1 MKDSS
6 VAPVFLFDPA
16 RQRRLIDG
24 LVGRVAASRSDHE
37 RLLLAQSAQ
46 HQDLE
51 RKLAEQLAEV
61 RQNCQQDR
69 NSTLKQW
76 DNAQEQAIAA
86 YESATI
92 QTRDQLRR
100 IRIKYR
106 KASAEQTEVIEGKV
120 EKRLIA
126 IEHQYNQRKDQ
137 PKKQQAAQSQQLDEA
152 LAAGNEDL
160 QWARDLTMRRIDQL
174 LDVSLPK
181 DPHVEFQES
190 EPTTVRDAIELI
202 TRQNRRVKAVTVDM
216 QKGFASKVVDSFYLP
231 AGVAVFIA
239 IGSIVMLTM
248 KPQPL
253 IWWLIGLVAVAGV
266 LGFTIYA
273 ILLFPLR
280 KMTRKLH
287 PLSERIRHS
296 AETSAQQ
303 GKAISKRLAEEAA
316 KELLERRKAHI
327 AEAERWK
334 RDQLADMQK
343 KLDQAQAEEQAKL
356 EAQLE
361 RIDAQFRSGFA
372 TLQKTM
378 RERADTLA
386 SNISQTLTQTGEAA
400 GQTRQK
406 TLQNHQ
412 QTLESLA
419 TRLESGL
426 RRGMSRILAAT
437 DLVHYRFPPW
447 QQILTSP
454 PEPHESID
462 FLPLGQIRLGNR
474 LKTKF
479 DEALGYAHSSDAPA
493 EADILSKIDIPD
505 TMPLAIHRRRHSGV
519 LIETPSEKL
528 DEAIDIAHQILWR
541 LLSSAM
547 PGRARVTLIDANSR
561 GQHFASFM
569 ALADHDPLLIHHRVW
584 TTSDKITQRLAELT
598 QHVEN
603 VVQASLR
610 DRFERI
616 EDYNEVAGSLA
627 EPYHAIAAVGFPDG
641 LSRESYMHLRSLIQ
655 SGARCGVFVILV
667 IENDKAWPPDMP
679 SLRSE
684 KLLRIGYREAVAP
697 TVAEEPK
704 SNSGDKDGKPAAD
717 EIPEPGSAAHWVC
730 ESDGLGDLE
739 FWPAPPPPSEV
750 RDPLIRRIGKASLE
764 AARVVVELESLLP
777 EGRVPKPEETAST
790 DNGIAITIGS
800 QGAGRTRNLLL
811 GEGVRQ
817 HVLIAGKTG
826 SGKSTLLHS
835 IITAGAAQYTPD
847 QLQYYLLDFKKGV
860 EFKVYADTAL
870 PHARV
875 IGIESEREF
884 GRSVLQRLD
893 AELTSRGEA
902 FRDASVQEVA
912 EFREKRPD
920 VLMPRIILVIDE
932 FQELFTRDDSL
943 AADCTALLDRLVRQG
958 RSFGIHVILSSQ
970 SLAGANSLP
979 RATLGQMAVRV
990 AMQCSESDAAM
1001 ILADDNTAARL
1012 LTRPGE
1018 AIYNDA
1024 SGLLE
1029 GNHPFQVAWLG
1040 PKEHSAMLTE
1050 IAERDAAF
1058 NSTLEPAIVFEGNR
1072 PSRFT
1077 AKLATAAI
1085 QTAASSD
1092 RIAGLL
1098 GEAVELGPPTTL
1110 RFQSDTG
1117 RNALLVAP
1125 PKMRVGIVGTFVASA
1140 IKHTPD
1146 LSIVLL
1152 DGSRADDGES
1162 TADWIRQSGIE
1173 SQIVRTRDAEA
1184 KVIELSNLVAARV
1197 AKETGREVEVTP
1209 TQPDEHRK
1217 FTGTFSLDNPTGAS
1231 ADGATSDGN
1240 VPDSASADSTV
1251 AEKPEPAPEPI
1262 VDDGRPMLVIV
1273 DALDRLRDL
1282 RQSEQLDFSLD
1293 AAYKQSGSKAF
1304 QSVLRDGPSV
1314 GVFVMVT
1321 LPSAEILSR
1330 WLPRQSQHDLELRLI
1345 GPINAADSSLLID
1358 SPAASELSPAT
1369 MILYDDADGRT
1380 TKFRIC
1386 DPPLRE
1392 EVELL
1397 LG

>member
-24 LVGRVAASRSDHE
+24 LVGRVAASRGDHE
-37 RLLLAQSAQ
+37 RLLSAQSAQ

-51 RKLAEQLAEV
+51 RKLAEQLAAV

-69 NSTLKQW
+69 HSTLKQW
-76 DNAQEQAIAA
+76 DEAQEEAIAA

-92 QTRDQLRR
+92 ETRDQLRR
-100 IRIKYR
+100 IRMKYR
-106 KASAEQTEVIEGKV
+106 KAAKEQTEVIEGKV

-126 IEHQYNQRKDQ
+126 IEHQYKQRKGQ
-137 PKKQQAAQSQQLDEA
+137 PKKQQAAQYQQLDEA
-152 LAAGNEDL
+152 LAAGNADL
-160 QWARDLTMRRIDQL
+160 QWARDLTMRRLDQL
-174 LDVSLPK
+174 LDIAYPK
-181 DPHVEFQES
+181 DPHIEFQEQ
-190 EPTTVRDAIELI
+190 EPTTVRDAVELI
-202 TRQNRRVKAVTVDM
+202 IRQNRRIKSVTVDM

-239 IGSIVMLTM
+239 VGGIVMLTV
-248 KPQPL
+248 KPEPL

-296 AETSAQQ
+296 AETAVVQ
-303 GKAISKRLAEEAA
+303 GKAISKKLAEEAA
-316 KELLERRKAHI
+316 KELLDRRKAHT
-327 AEAERWK
+327 AEAARWK

-343 KLDQAQAEEQAKL
+343 KLDAAQAEEQAKL
-356 EAQLE
+356 QAQLE

-372 TLQKTM
+372 TLQRTM
-378 RERADTLA
+378 KERADAIA
-386 SNISQTLTQTGEAA
+386 SNISQTLTQTGAAA
-400 GQTRQK
+400 GQTRQE

-412 QTLESLA
+412 QTLESLGA
-419 TRLESGL
+419 RLETGL
-426 RRGMSRILAAT
+426 RRGMNRIRAAT
-437 DLVHYRFPPW
+437 DLVQYRFPPW
-447 QQILTSP
+447 QQILSSP
-454 PEPHESID
+454 PDPHESID
-462 FLPLGQIRLGNR
+462 FLPLGQIRLGLR
-474 LKTKF
+474 LKHKF
-479 DEALGYAHSSDAPA
+479 DEALGYSHDSDSPA
-493 EADILSKIDIPD
+493 EADILSKIQIPD

-528 DEAIDIAHQILWR
+528 DEAIDIAHQVLWR

-655 SGARCGVFVILV
+655 SGTRCGVFVILV
-667 IENDKAWPPDMP
+667 IEKDKAWPPDMP
-679 SLRSE
+679 SLQSE
-684 KLLRIGYREAVAP
+684 KLLRIGYREAAEAKHVAATP
-697 TVAEEPK
+697 PSSGAKNGEP
-704 SNSGDKDGKPAAD
+704 SADSYIEPPA
-717 EIPEPGSAAHWVC
+717 AAHWVC
-730 ESDGLGDLE
+730 ESDGLEDLE
-739 FWPAPPPPSEV
+739 FWPTPPPPSEV
-750 RDPLIRRIGKASLE
+750 RDPLIRRIGKASLD
-764 AARVVVELESLLP
+764 AARVVVELETLLP
-777 EGRVPKPEETAST
+777 GGHVPKTEETLRT
-790 DNGIAITIGS
+790 DHGIAITIGS
-800 QGAGRTRNLLL
+800 QGAGRTRSLLL

-847 QLQYYLLDFKKGV
+847 QLQFYLLDFKKGV
-860 EFKVYADTAL
+860 EFKIYADTGL

-920 VLMPRIILVIDE
+920 VTMPRLILVIDE
-932 FQELFTRDDSL
+932 FQELFTRDDTL

-1012 LTRPGE
+1012 LSRPGE

-1040 PKEHSAMLTE
+1040 PKTHETMLNE
-1050 IAERDAAF
+1050 ITNRDSKF
-1058 NSTLEPAIVFEGNR
+1058 HESLEAPIVFEGNR
-1072 PSRFT
+1072 PGRFT
-1077 AKLATAAI
+1077 AKLARAAI
-1085 QTAASSD
+1085 QAATPSD
-1092 RIAGLL
+1092 RVVGLL

-1110 RFQSDTG
+1110 RMQSDTG

-1125 PKMRVGIVGTFVASA
+1125 PKMRVGIVGTLLASA
-1140 IKHTPD
+1140 VKHSPD

-1152 DGSRADDGES
+1152 DGSRADDGVS
-1162 TADWIRQSGIE
+1162 TADWIRESGIAA
-1173 SQIVRTRDAEA
+1173 QIVKTRDAESR
-1184 KVIELSNLVAARV
+1184 VIELSNLVAARV
-1197 AKETGREVEVTP
+1197 AKETGRDVEALPQQP
-1209 TQPDEHRK
+1209 TDHQK
-1217 FTGTFSLDNPTGAS
+1217 FTGSFALDNPSGA
-1231 ADGATSDGN
+1231 ADAQAGSPAE
-1240 VPDSASADSTV
+1240 VPAA
-1251 AEKPEPAPEPI
+1251 APEPI
-1262 VDDGRPMLVIV
+1262 DDDGRTMLVIV
-1273 DALDRLRDL
+1273 DALDRMRDL

-1304 QSVLRDGPSV
+1304 QSILRDGPSV
-1314 GVFVMVT
+1314 GVFVLVT

-1330 WLPRQSQHDLELRLI
+1330 WLPRQSQHDLELRLV
-1345 GPINAADSSLLID
+1345 GPINASDSSTLID

-1386 DPPLRE
+1386 DPPSRDE
-1392 EVELL
+1392 IQTLL
-1397 LG
+1397 N

>member
-16 RQRRLIDG
+16 RQRRLING

-69 NSTLKQW
+69 QSTLKQW
-76 DNAQEQAIAA
+76 DEAQEQAIAA
-86 YESATI
+86 YEAATI

-106 KASAEQTEVIEGKV
+106 KAAKEQTDVIEGKV

-126 IEHQYNQRKDQ
+126 IEHQYDQRKGQ
-137 PKKQQAAQSQQLDEA
+137 PKKQQAEHYQQLDEA
-152 LAAGNEDL
+152 LAAGDEDL
-160 QWARDLTMRRIDQL
+160 QWARDLTMRRLDQL
-174 LDVSLPK
+174 LEVNFPA
-181 DPHVEFQES
+181 DPYAEFQEA
-190 EPTTVRDAIELI
+190 EPTNVRDAIELI
-202 TRQNRRVKAVTVDM
+202 GRQNRRVKAVTVDM
-216 QKGFASKVVDSFYLP
+216 QKGFASKTVDSFYLP

-239 IGSIVMLTM
+239 IGSIVMQAM

-266 LGFTIYA
+266 LGFMIYA

-280 KMTRKLH
+280 RMTRKLH

-296 AETSAQQ
+296 AEVAVQQ
-303 GKAISKRLAEEAA
+303 GKAISKKQAEEAA
-316 KELLERRKAHI
+316 QELLDRRKAHI

-334 RDQLADMQK
+334 RDQLADLK
-343 KLDQAQAEEQAKL
+343 SKLDKAQSEEQAKL
-356 EAQLE
+356 ESQLE

-386 SNISQTLTQTGEAA
+386 SNISQTLTQTDQAA
-400 GQTRQK
+400 GQTRRQ
-406 TLQNHQ
+406 TLASHQ
-412 QTLESLA
+412 QTLQSLA
-419 TRLESGL
+419 HRLETGL
-426 RRGMSRILAAT
+426 RRGMNRILAAT

-447 QQILTSP
+447 QQILSSP
-454 PEPHESID
+454 PDPHESID
-462 FLPLGQIRLGNR
+462 FLPLGQIRLGKR
-474 LKTKF
+474 LKKKF

-569 ALADHDPLLIHHRVW
+569 ALADHDPQLIHHRVW
-584 TTSDKITQRLAELT
+584 TTSDKITQRLTELT

-603 VVQASLR
+603 VLQASLR

-627 EPYHAIAAVGFPDG
+627 EPYHAVAAVGFPDG
-641 LSRESYMHLRSLIQ
+641 LSRDSYMHLQSLIQ

-667 IENDKAWPPDMP
+667 VEKDRPWPTDMP
-679 SLRSE
+679 PLRSD
-684 KLLRIGYREAVAP
+684 KLLRIGYREALAP
-697 TVAEEPK
+697 VVEQQPDDSGEE
-704 SNSGDKDGKPAAD
+704 DGKPPAYVP
-717 EIPEPGSAAHWVC
+717 PEPGSAAHWVC
-730 ESDGLGDLE
+730 ESDGLEDLE

-750 RDPLIRRIGKASLE
+750 RDPLTRRIGKASLE

-777 EGRVPKPEETAST
+777 GGRVPTADETQNT

-847 QLQYYLLDFKKGV
+847 QLQFYLLDFKKGV
-860 EFKVYADTAL
+860 EFKIYADTNL

-902 FRDASVQEVA
+902 FRDASVQEVG
-912 EFREKRPD
+912 EFRSKRPD
-920 VLMPRIILVIDE
+920 TTMPRIVLVVDE

-990 AMQCSESDAAM
+990 AMQCSESDAAL
-1001 ILADDNTAARL
+1001 ILADDNTAAKL
-1012 LTRPGE
+1012 LSRPGE

-1040 PKEHSAMLTE
+1040 PQEHEAMLNE
-1050 IAERDAAF
+1050 IASRDTSF
-1058 NSTLEPAIVFEGNR
+1058 GETLEPAIVFEGNR

-1077 AKLATAAI
+1077 AKLADIAI
-1085 QTAASSD
+1085 QSATASD
-1092 RIAGLL
+1092 RVAGLL

-1140 IKHTPD
+1140 IKHSPD
-1146 LSIVLL
+1146 LSITFF

-1162 TADWIRQSGIE
+1162 PADWIRASGITAE
-1173 SQIVRTRDAEA
+1173 IVRTRDAENKMIA
-1184 KVIELSNLVAARV
+1184 LSNLVAARV
-1197 AKETGREVEVTP
+1197 AKETGREVETP
-1209 TQPDEHRK
+1209 PKQPSDHAN
-1217 FTGTFSLDNPTGAS
+1217 FQGTFSLDDPSGLSSDASPADPS
-1231 ADGATSDGN
+1231 ADNANGQ
-1240 VPDSASADSTV
+1240 PDA
-1251 AEKPEPAPEPI
+1251 APEPI
-1262 VDDGRPMLVIV
+1262 EDDGRTMLVIV
-1273 DALDRLRDL
+1273 DALDRMRDL

-1293 AAYKQSGSKAF
+1293 AAYKQNGSKAF

-1314 GVFVMVT
+1314 GVFVLVT

-1330 WLPRQSQHDLELRLI
+1330 WLPRQSQHDLEIRLI

-1358 SPAASELSPAT
+1358 SPVASELSPAT

-1380 TKFRIC
+1380 TKFRLC
-1386 DPPLRE
+1386 DPPPPE
-1392 EVELL
+1392 EVAAL

>member
-1 MKDSS
+1 MKDHS
-6 VAPVFLFDPA
+6 VSPVFLFDPA
-16 RQRRLIDG
+16 RQRRLIDA
-24 LVGRVAASRSDHE
+24 LVARVAASRSDHQ
-37 RLLLAQSAQ
+37 RLLNHHSAKHQS
-46 HQDLE
+46 LE
-51 RKLAEQLAEV
+51 QQLADQLNSV
-61 RQNCQQDR
+61 RQNCHQDR
-69 NSTLKQW
+69 QSTLQQW
-76 DNAQEQAIAA
+76 DEAQEKAIAA
-86 YESATI
+86 YETATI

-100 IRIKYR
+100 IRSKYR
-106 KASAEQTEVIEGKV
+106 KASQSQTDIIEGKV

-137 PKKQQAAQSQQLDEA
+137 PKKQQAVDYQQLDEA
-152 LAAGNEDL
+152 LAAGDAEL
-160 QWARDLTMRRIDQL
+160 EWARALTMRRIDRL
-174 LDVSLPK
+174 LDVKFLK
-181 DPHVEFQES
+181 DPFVEFQES
-190 EPTTVRDAIELI
+190 PPATVRDAIDLVL
-202 TRQNRRVKAVTVDM
+202 RQNRRVKTVTADM
-216 QKGFASKVVDSFYLP
+216 QTGLPSKIVDSFYLP
-231 AGVAVFIA
+231 AAVAVLIA
-239 IGSIVMLTM
+239 IGSLVVFSM
-248 KPQPL
+248 KLQPWL
-253 IWWLIGLVAVAGV
+253 WWTIGMAGGAGV
-266 LGFTIYA
+266 LGFTVYA

-280 KMTRKLH
+280 RMTRKLH

-296 AETSAQQ
+296 CEISVSQ
-303 GKAISKRLAEEAA
+303 GKSISKKRAEETA

-327 AEAERWK
+327 AEAARWK
-334 RDQLADMQK
+334 RDQLADMQA
-343 KLDQAQAEEQAKL
+343 KLDAAQTAEQTKL
-356 EAQLE
+356 ESQIQ
-361 RIDAQFRSGFA
+361 RIDTQFRSGFA
-372 TLQKTM
+372 TLQRTM
-378 RERADTLA
+378 RDRANAIA
-386 SNISQTLTQTGEAA
+386 SNITQTLQQTGANA
-400 GQTRQK
+400 GQTRQLA
-406 TLQNHQ
+406 LQTHQ
-412 QTLESLA
+412 QTLQSLS

-426 RRGMSRILAAT
+426 RRGMNRILAAT

-447 QQILTSP
+447 QSILTSP

-462 FLPLGQIRLGNR
+462 FLPLGRIRLGNR
-474 LKTKF
+474 LKVKF
-479 DEALGYAHSSDAPA
+479 DEALGYDPDPGSDKSSDAA
-493 EADILSKIDIPD
+493 TEADILAKIDVPD

-519 LIETPSEKL
+519 LIETPPEKL
-528 DEAIDIAHQILWR
+528 DEAIDIAHQVLWR

-547 PGRARVTLIDANSR
+547 PGRVKITLIDANSR

-584 TTSDKITQRLAELT
+584 TTADKITQRLAELT

-610 DRFERI
+610 DRFQRI
-616 EDYNEVAGSLA
+616 EDYNAVAGSLA
-627 EPYHAIAAVGFPDG
+627 EPYHAVAAVGFPDG
-641 LSRESYMHLRSLIQ
+641 LSRESYMHLQSLIQ
-655 SGARCGVFVILV
+655 SGLRCGVFVILV
-667 IENDKAWPPDMP
+667 VETGKQWPPDMP
-679 SLRSE
+679 ALDTDR
-684 KLLRIGYREAVAP
+684 LLKIAHREA
-697 TVAEEPK
+697 TR
-704 SNSGDKDGKPAAD
+704 
-717 EIPEPGSAAHWVC
+717 PEPARQHEPVAAHWVC
-730 ESDGLGDLE
+730 ASDGLDDLE
-739 FWPAPPPPSEV
+739 FWPAPPPPPEI
-750 RDPLIRRIGKASLE
+750 REPLIRRIGKASID

-777 EGRVPKPEETAST
+777 DGHVPAADQTRRT
-790 DNGIAITIGS
+790 DSGISITIGS

-835 IITAGAAQYTPD
+835 IITAGAAEYPPD
-847 QLQYYLLDFKKGV
+847 QLQFYLLDFKKGV
-860 EFKVYADTAL
+860 EFKIYADTGL

-893 AELTSRGEA
+893 AELTTRGEM
-902 FRDASVQEVA
+902 FRDASVQEVG

-920 VLMPRIILVIDE
+920 IVMPRIILVIDE
-932 FQELFTRDDSL
+932 FQELFTRDDTL

-1012 LTRPGE
+1012 LSRPGE

-1040 PKEHSAMLTE
+1040 PKEHDVMLRE
-1050 IAERDAAF
+1050 ITARDAAF
-1058 NSTLEPAIVFEGNR
+1058 AESIEPPIVFEGNR

-1077 AKLATAAI
+1077 AKLARTAL
-1085 QTAASSD
+1085 AATTPAD
-1092 RIAGLL
+1092 KVAGLL

-1110 RFQSDTG
+1110 RFQSDSG

-1125 PKMRVGIVGTFVASA
+1125 PKMRVGIVGSFIASA
-1140 IKHTPD
+1140 IKHNPN

-1162 TADWIRQSGIE
+1162 IADWIRDCELDAKI
-1173 SQIVRTRDAEA
+1173 IRARDVEA
-1184 KVIELSNLVAARV
+1184 KMIELSKLVAARLE
-1197 AKETGREVEVTP
+1197 KDSGKDSGKDSHDETNPTKQPIPTP
-1209 TQPDEHRK
+1209 PP
-1217 FTGTFSLDNPTGAS
+1217 FTGSFSLDNPVPPPIENLEPHGAPES
-1231 ADGATSDGN
+1231 DDASESEPPDGANT
-1240 VPDSASADSTV
+1240 
-1251 AEKPEPAPEPI
+1251 
-1262 VDDGRPMLVIV
+1262 DDGSTMLVVV

-1282 RQSEQLDFSLD
+1282 RQSESLDFSLD
-1293 AAYKQSGSKAF
+1293 AASKVTGSKAF
-1304 QSVLRDGPSV
+1304 QAVLRDGPSV
-1314 GVFVMVT
+1314 GVFVFVT
-1321 LPSAEILSR
+1321 LPSAETLSR

-1386 DPPLRE
+1386 DPPVPT
-1392 EVELL
+1392 EVQTLVHSDA
-1397 LG
+1397 